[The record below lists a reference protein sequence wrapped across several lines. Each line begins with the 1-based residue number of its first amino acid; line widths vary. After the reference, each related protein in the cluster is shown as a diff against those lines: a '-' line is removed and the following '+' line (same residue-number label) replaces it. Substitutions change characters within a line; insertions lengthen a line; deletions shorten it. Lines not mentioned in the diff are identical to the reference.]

1 MRPCGVVNTV
11 RVTRITVRHL
21 LPERTTSL
29 AGLSSAGKISI
40 GRFFSRD
47 ATFLFFDRREKQRD
61 SGTEKIK
68 RKKKGVSDIQIPL
81 LPFLQ
86 FVTIFLCATNLF
98 NAMNS
103 YVNSISCSLLRVTV
117 ATNCS
122 SVLPLRNVSFFEPTI
137 HHINVI

>member
-29 AGLSSAGKISI
+29 AGLSGAGKISI

-47 ATFLFFDRREKQRD
+47 AIFLFFDRREETARQWNRVK
-61 SGTEKIK
+61 EKE
-68 RKKKGVSDIQIPL
+68 KKKRRDAFEIFKFDTL
-81 LPFLQ
+81 LAFLQ
-86 FVTIFLCATNLF
+86 FVIIFLCTTNLS

-103 YVNSISCSLLRVTV
+103 RVNSIFCLLLRVTV
-117 ATNCS
+117 ATNRF
-122 SVLPLRNVSFFEPTI
+122 SVLPL
-137 HHINVI
+137 